1 MSATGSTNFP
11 VLDGPRT
18 APVAGGPA
26 RQLVVLLHGVGADG
40 NDLIG
45 LVPHVASALP
55 HAAFVAPHAPFPYD
69 MAPYGRQWFSLK
81 DRSPARMLEG
91 CRIAAPIL
99 DRFLDL
105 ELKKHDLTDA
115 QLALVGFS
123 QGTMMALHAG
133 LRRVSPPAGILGY
146 SGVIVGAETLARD
159 LRVHP
164 PVMLIHGEED
174 PVVPF
179 NLHGPTAAAL
189 EAHGVPVEAHTRPGL
204 GHSIDEQG
212 LTLGLAFL
220 RRVFALVA

>member
-1 MSATGSTNFP
+1 
-11 VLDGPRT
+11 
-18 APVAGGPA
+18 
-26 RQLVVLLHGVGADG
+26 LVVLLHGVGADG

-55 HAAFVAPHAPFPYD
+55 HAAFVAPHAPFAYD
-69 MAPYGRQWFSLK
+69 MAPYGRQWFSLM
-81 DRSPARMLEG
+81 DRSPAHMLEG

-105 ELKKHDLTDA
+105 ELKKQGLTDA
-115 QLALVGFS
+115 QLAFVGFS

-146 SGVIVGAETLARD
+146 SGVIVGAETLAGD
-159 LRVHP
+159 LRVRP

-179 NLHGPTAAAL
+179 NLHSLTAAAL
-189 EAHGVPVEAHTRPGL
+189 EACGIPVEAHARPGL

-212 LTLGLAFL
+212 LTLGIAFL
-220 RRVFALVA
+220 RRILSLIA